1 MQRHRGRADIF
12 FTGLSAVR
20 STQPDHDEPFAA
32 STRSGKLLRDI
43 VDELDG
49 PRVYYTNLVKC
60 LPLWQDRIRYP
71 LRSELELCFSH
82 YTAELA
88 NLSPTKVVL
97 FGRQV
102 SNFIADKLNLQF
114 RRPRGEFEF
123 PVAQLGGV
131 ELLSAHHP
139 SYVLVYKRRK
149 LDLYKRRI
157 AAFLEA

>member
-1 MQRHRGRADIF
+1 MQRHRGRPDVF

-20 STQPDHDEPFAA
+20 STQPDQDEPFAT

-43 VDELDG
+43 AGDLDG
-49 PRVYYTNLVKC
+49 ARVYYTNLVKC
-60 LPLWQDRIRYP
+60 LPLWRDRIRYP
-71 LRSELELCFSH
+71 LRSELELCFPH

-88 NLSPTKVVL
+88 QLAPTKVVL

-102 SNFIADKLNLQF
+102 SNFIAHKLKLQF
-114 RRPRGEFEF
+114 RRPRGEFDF
-123 PVAQLGGV
+123 PVAKLDGMEV
-131 ELLSAHHP
+131 LSAHHP